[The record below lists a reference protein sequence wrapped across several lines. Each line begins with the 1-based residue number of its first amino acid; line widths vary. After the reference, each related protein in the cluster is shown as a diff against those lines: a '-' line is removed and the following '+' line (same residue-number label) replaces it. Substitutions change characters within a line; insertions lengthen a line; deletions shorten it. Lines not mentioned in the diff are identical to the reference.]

1 MIADRLFLSPL
12 WVQGLLRG
20 TYFAIFIGAIVALL
34 YPTFA
39 DRIGLPLAALA
50 VIALCAIATGATL
63 SIQRPVRRRALQAL
77 EGLDR
82 PRSLAALKAL
92 RTGEV
97 PADAEVLAAAV
108 RTGILAQAYRRKAGR
123 GQRAAQWAIPAVLI
137 TVGVVELFRLPPVF
151 GGLAIVIGILLL
163 VQGGARLRWRRRT
176 DANLRVL
183 RDADPQ
189 TGAEEAAGLPPIRYW
204 RVVAVVAVVAVAVT
218 AFMTLVVVVTHVSPD
233 CRIAGAAVNLIY
245 DKRQLNNPRNS
256 EATLTA
262 YREWSKQL
270 RSYADQVSDPHVAPH
285 LRTIGDLAADAE
297 SQVEQA
303 RGSRDAPP
311 PGGDTTEQDKAF
323 DATIQ
328 ALYKEDNAVADLCFP
343 HH

>member
-20 TYFAIFIGAIVALL
+20 TLFAIFIGAILAVL

-39 DRIGLPLAALA
+39 DLIGLPLTALA
-50 VIALCAIATGATL
+50 VIALCAIATGAML
-63 SIQRPVRRRALQAL
+63 YIQRPVRQRALQAL
-77 EGLDR
+77 GGLDR

-108 RTGILAQAYRRKAGR
+108 RTGILGQAYRRKTGR
-123 GQRAAQWAIPAVLI
+123 GQRAAQWLIPAVLI
-137 TVGVVELFRLPPVF
+137 TAGTVELFRLPPAF
-151 GGLAIVIGILLL
+151 GGLAIVVGIVLL
-163 VQGGARLRWRRRT
+163 VQAAVRLRRRRRT

-183 RDADPQ
+183 RAADPD
-189 TGAEEAAGLPPIRYW
+189 TAAEEVAALPPLRYW
-204 RVVAVVAVVAVAVT
+204 RVVAVVAVAVT
-218 AFMTLVVVVTHVSPD
+218 AFMTLVVLVTYVSPD
-233 CRIAGAAVNLIY
+233 CRVAGAAVNLIY
-245 DKRQLNNPRNS
+245 DKRQLVNPRNS

-262 YREWSKQL
+262 YRDWSKQL
-270 RSYADQVSDPHVAPH
+270 RSYADQVSDPNIAPH

-303 RGSRDAPP
+303 RGGLDKSP
-311 PGGDTTEQDKAF
+311 PGGYTPEQDKAF
-323 DATIQ
+323 DATIE
-328 ALYKEDNAVADLCFP
+328 ALYKEDNAVADVCFP